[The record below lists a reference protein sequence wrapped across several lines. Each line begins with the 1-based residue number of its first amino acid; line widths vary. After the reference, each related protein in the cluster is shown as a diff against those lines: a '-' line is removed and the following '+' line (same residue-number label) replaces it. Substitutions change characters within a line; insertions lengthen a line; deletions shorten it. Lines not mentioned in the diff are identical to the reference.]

1 MFHLNDVPFS
11 AGADPPLPGDPGQAA
26 RPGGSSEIKPSGFSV
41 ALSQCFSSLSA
52 LLLCRAIPTS
62 WVVRQLKQVM
72 LAGHAKGRITVSSA
86 RSRAESCL
94 QL

>member
-11 AGADPPLPGDPGQAA
+11 AGADPP
-26 RPGGSSEIKPSGFSV
+26 GGSSEIKPSGFSV
-41 ALSQCFSSLSA
+41 TLGQCFSSLSA
-52 LLLCRAIPTS
+52 LLLCRAIPNS

-86 RSRAESCL
+86 RSTAESCL